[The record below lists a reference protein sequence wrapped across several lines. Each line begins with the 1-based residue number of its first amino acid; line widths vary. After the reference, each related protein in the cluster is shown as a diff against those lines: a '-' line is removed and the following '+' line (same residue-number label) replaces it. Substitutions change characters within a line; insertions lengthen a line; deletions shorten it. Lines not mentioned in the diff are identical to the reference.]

1 MKTEEV
7 EAMGLSDHLRTL
19 LKFLRFTEV
28 FAAMA
33 FLVWTFSRLPLIL
46 RVSSDYISQI
56 SGYFT
61 SPVFGFM
68 LCNTIIIALIA
79 KPHRFSGGKFTGE
92 NVETELVNE
101 LVKDG
106 ALTSLS
112 LPGSEPN
119 GRLCSD
125 LELEEIAYE
134 DKEVISEV
142 SSTTAAA
149 FTEEIEDFSSGSE
162 KLKLAWSEFGGGE
175 FGRAE
180 VEAEA
185 IWGEGVLPESV
196 RNGEELSN
204 KEFERR
210 IDAFIARELRFRWEE
225 SGAVV
230 LPSGTCLRG

>member
-19 LKFLRFTEV
+19 LKFFRLTEV

-56 SGYFT
+56 S
-61 SPVFGFM
+61 
-68 LCNTIIIALIA
+68 
-79 KPHRFSGGKFTGE
+79 
-92 NVETELVNE
+92 
-101 LVKDG
+101 VK
-106 ALTSLS
+106 
-112 LPGSEPN
+112 PN

-180 VEAEA
+180 
-185 IWGEGVLPESV
+185 
-196 RNGEELSN
+196 GEELSN

-230 LPSGTCLRG
+230 LPTGSCLRG